1 MMSFLKRMYG
11 NFQSREEV
19 FKFVVLGFIFFLV
32 IGTYWTLRPLKDGLF
47 LSIVGGI
54 YQPYA
59 KILSM
64 FAVFPI
70 VMFYSKLIDWFSRDK
85 VFYILTAFYC
95 VTAFAFA
102 LAFMNPTIGLANTV
116 ESPSRILGWLWYVWV
131 ESFGSLIVALFWAYT
146 ADITAPDVAKR
157 GYPLIVLFGQLG
169 NILGP
174 LFLTPLGKNFFNGD
188 SSPVVAITG
197 VLIFCIG
204 FMVWIFGR
212 IVPASQRQGYKS
224 ADEAK
229 VDKKEKGE
237 AGFFEGLFLL
247 LRTPYLLSIFF
258 IITIFEMIVT
268 VFDFLLKINVAE
280 NFATSAERVAYLG
293 SYAWMTGLVAFLCV
307 ILGINNIQRKVGMTA
322 SLLILPFLVLFAVL
336 TSKFY
341 TGLAVFFWIMVFAKA
356 VNYALNQPT
365 LKQLYIPTSADAK
378 YKSQAWIEMF
388 GSRGSKGTGSFFNT
402 FREGFIKMSGPAGAA
417 AFMTIFTFGGV
428 GLITLWVPI
437 AIYASRKYNTA
448 VKENKVVC

>member
-1 MMSFLKRMYG
+1 MMSFLKKMYG
-11 NFQSREEV
+11 NFQNKDEV
-19 FKFVVLGFIFFLV
+19 IKFLMLGFIFFLV

-47 LSIVGGI
+47 LSIVGGA

-85 VFYILTAFYC
+85 VFYILTGFYC
-95 VTAFAFA
+95 LTAFVFA
-102 LAFMNPTIGLANTV
+102 LCFMNPSIGLANTV
-116 ESPSRILGWLWYVWV
+116 ESPARVLGWLWYIWV

-157 GYPLIVLFGQLG
+157 GYPLIVLFGQMG
-169 NILGP
+169 NIIGP
-174 LFLTPLGKNFFNGD
+174 GFLAPMGATVFGGD

-197 VLIFCIG
+197 VLIFLIG
-204 FMVWIFGR
+204 FMIWLFSKV
-212 IVPASQRQGYKS
+212 VPASQRQGYQSEDKT
-224 ADEAK
+224 K
-229 VDKKEKGE
+229 TDKKEKHE

-247 LRTPYLLSIFF
+247 LKTPYLLSIFF
-258 IITIFEMIVT
+258 IITIFEIIVT

-280 NFATSAERVAYLG
+280 TFATSAERVAYLASYG
-293 SYAWMTGLVAFLCV
+293 SMTGIVAFLCV
-307 ILGINNIQRKVGMTA
+307 LLGINNIQRKVGMKA
-322 SLLILPFLVLFAVL
+322 SLLTLPFLIALAVGV
-336 TSKFY
+336 SWFY
-341 TGLAVFFWIMVFAKA
+341 TGIGVFFWIMVFSKA
-356 VNYALNQPT
+356 VNYSLNQPT

-388 GSRGSKGTGSFFNT
+388 GSRGSKGGGAYFNT
-402 FREGFIKMSGPAGAA
+402 FRASFLKASGPAGIA
-417 AFMTIFTFGGV
+417 AFMTIFTIGSA
-428 GLITLWVPI
+428 GLIALWIPI
-437 AIYASRKYNTA
+437 AIYAATKYNKA

>member
-1 MMSFLKRMYG
+1 MISFLKKMYG

-19 FKFVVLGFIFFLV
+19 IKFLMLGFIFFLV

-47 LSIVGGI
+47 LSIVGGP

-95 VTAFAFA
+95 ITAFIFA
-102 LAFMNPTIGLANTV
+102 IFFMHPSIGLANTV
-116 ESPSRILGWLWYVWV
+116 ESPARIIGWLWYIWV

-146 ADITAPDVAKR
+146 ADITAPEVAKR
-157 GYPLIVLFGQLG
+157 GYPLIVLFGQMG

-174 LFLTPLGKNFFNGD
+174 LFLTQLGRNYFHGD

-197 VLIFCIG
+197 VLIFGIG
-204 FMVWIFGR
+204 FMVWLFSR
-212 IVPASQRQGYKS
+212 VVPVSQRQGYQSPDEKKINKK
-224 ADEAK
+224 EAK
-229 VDKKEKGE
+229 EP
-237 AGFFEGLFLL
+237 GFFEGLLL
-247 LRTPYLLSIFF
+247 LVKTPYLLSIFF
-258 IITIFEMIVT
+258 IITIFEVIVT
-268 VFDFLLKINVAE
+268 VFDFLLKMNVYE
-280 NFATSAERVAYLG
+280 TFSSSADRVSYLG
-293 SYAWMTGLVAFLCV
+293 SYAWMTGLVAFICV
-307 ILGINNIQRKVGMTA
+307 ILGINNMQRKVGMTA
-322 SLLILPFLVLFAVL
+322 SLLILPFLVVFAVL

-341 TGLAVFFWIMVFAKA
+341 TGITVFFWIMVFSKA

-365 LKQLYIPTSADAK
+365 LKQLYIPTSSDAK

-388 GSRGSKGTGSFFNT
+388 GSRGSKGTASAFNT
-402 FREGFIKMSGPAGAA
+402 LRASFAKWFGSSGNI
-417 AFMTIFTFGGV
+417 AFMMMFASLSL
-428 GLITLWVPI
+428 GLIACWIPV
-437 AIYASRKYNTA
+437 AIYAARKYNKA
-448 VKENKVVC
+448 VDTDSVVC